1 MLAAS
6 GCGRLLYSISKRFGT
21 KFLAHADPDGIANT
35 GLCSNSQRH
44 PYRDSEGAD
53 AHQSES
59 NSHSNSAF
67 EPDTN
72 ADAGQPD
79 TNSYAY
85 TRRKWKTLKAKPA
98 SFGLAGVG

>member
-1 MLAAS
+1 LFAAC
-6 GCGRLLYSISKRFGT
+6 GCGRLLYSIFKRFGT

-35 GLCSNSQRH
+35 RLCSNSQRH

-53 AHQSES
+53 AHQSGS

-72 ADAGQPD
+72 AGQPD

-85 TRRKWKTLKAKPA
+85 TRREWKALKAKPA